1 MTTNQAFDR
10 RSYYRHLLSR
20 KRWREL
26 RARVLIAVMHRC
38 QDCGRAQAT
47 EVHHIQPVQRAN
59 NMREMVALC
68 YDPANL
74 VALCHDCHQRRH
86 LDKMDAAERSRQTD
100 ALIEAKTRALF
111 DK

>member
-1 MTTNQAFDR
+1 MTTSQVFDR

-26 RARVLIAVMHRC
+26 RARVLMAAMYRC

-47 EVHHIQPVQRAN
+47 EVHHVKPVEHATSS
-59 NMREMVALC
+59 REMVALC

-86 LDKMDAAERSRQTD
+86 IGSHSAEERSRQVD
-100 ALIEAKTRALF
+100 AYIEARTRSLF
-111 DK
+111 D